1 MSNSGAPFDY
11 HPRRRDMAA
20 TAQNFQTHRKFVP
33 LFHYVTLP
41 ILLGN
46 LLIAGYYVVRA
57 PGLPSVWQLLMGV
70 ALFLGAL
77 FARVF
82 ALAAQDRVIRLE
94 ERLRMKEL
102 LPEPLRSRIPEF
114 TREQIIGLR
123 FASDGE
129 LPELAATV
137 LRDNIQ
143 KRDDI
148 KKMVKTWRA
157 DDHQL

>member
-1 MSNSGAPFDY
+1 
-11 HPRRRDMAA
+11 MAA
-20 TAQNFQTHRKFVP
+20 TAQTFASHRKSVP

-41 ILLGN
+41 ILLVNMG
-46 LLIAGYYVVRA
+46 LAVVGLVRA
-57 PGLPSVWQLLMGV
+57 PGLDAVWGLAMAV
-70 ALFLGAL
+70 ALFFGVLYG
-77 FARVF
+77 RVF

-94 ERLRMKEL
+94 ERLRMREI

-123 FASDGE
+123 FASDAE
-129 LPELAATV
+129 LPELAGAV

-143 KRDDI
+143 KRDAI

>member
-1 MSNSGAPFDY
+1 
-11 HPRRRDMAA
+11 MAD
-20 TAQNFQTHRKFVP
+20 TVQTYKNHAKFVP
-33 LFHYVTLP
+33 LFHYVALP

-46 LLIAGYYVVRA
+46 ILIAAYYAVRA
-57 PGLPSVWQLLMGV
+57 PGLPAIWGLLMGV

-94 ERLRMKEL
+94 ERLRMREL
-102 LPEPLRSRIPEF
+102 LPAELQPRINDF
-114 TREQIIGLR
+114 TRDQIIALR
-123 FASDGE
+123 FASDAE
-129 LPELAATV
+129 LPALAATV

-148 KKMVKTWRA
+148 KKMVTNWRA
-157 DDHQL
+157 DHHQL